1 MPFRAYPA
9 KSLCFLKTFLGV
21 LLDHLIYSASIDTP
35 SFATSEALLGNIVS
49 LAHSFP
55 ITCATQCISKLSLMQ
70 KNLTRGLQAG
80 PLLKTSKTWPGAGEL
95 ALLRTIGTLWST
107 SDFSHPVAAPAM
119 LLICQYLGQCRVRSL
134 KDVAAGLFLTSLVLQ
149 YESLSKR
156 LVPEVLNFLA
166 QTLAL
171 LFPLSMEMSKLPGNF
186 PMPDFRRPELEGLV
200 LRRDDV
206 QSASKPSLLSA
217 LSAEN
222 DDGPVKVGLAQ
233 LALACLGEFA
243 GAYNTLPAFIELYQ
257 PVLDIVSLIDA
268 QMVSK
273 SLQVGHISQTSLGI
287 SLLTVLSSSRSRRSY
302 RSKTVSREC
311 SNSRAKRDDL

>member
-1 MPFRAYPA
+1 VLY
-9 KSLCFLKTFLGV
+9 KTFLGV
-21 LLDHLIYSASIDTP
+21 LLDHLIYSASVDNP
-35 SFATSEALLGNIVS
+35 SFAASEALLSNIVL
-49 LAHSFP
+49 LAQSFP

-80 PLLKTSKTWPGAGEL
+80 PLLDTSKTWPGAGEL
-95 ALLRTIGTLWST
+95 ALLRIVGTLWST

-149 YESLSKR
+149 YETMSKR

-166 QTLAL
+166 QILAL
-171 LFPLSMEMSKLPGNF
+171 LFPLSTELAKLPGDF
-186 PMPDFRRPELEGLV
+186 PMPDFQRPELEGLV
-200 LRRDDV
+200 LDKGDA
-206 QSASKPSLLSA
+206 QAAAKPNLLSA

-222 DDGPVKVGLAQ
+222 DDGSVKAGLAQ

-257 PVLDIVSLIDA
+257 PVLDILSLIDA
-268 QMVSK
+268 EAVPQ
-273 SLQVGHISQTSLGI
+273 SLQVGC
-287 SLLTVLSSSRSRRSY
+287 SSAPAFGALY
-302 RSKTVSREC
+302 
-311 SNSRAKRDDL
+311 